1 MDDQNLT
8 PRVIKEELDRYIV
21 GQDEAK
27 KAVAIALRN
36 RWRRLN
42 IKDENLR
49 EDIIPKNILM
59 IGPTG
64 CGKTEIARKLAK
76 LTQSPFIK
84 VEATKFTEI
93 GYVGRDVEQIIR
105 DLIEVAI
112 NLEKKKI
119 RERFIDEAKQNAEET
134 VLKALLGDNPSE
146 ETKEKFRAMLR
157 DNKLN
162 DKEVEIAIDQKSNPF
177 QSLDIP
183 GMPGAQMGMINMN
196 DIFGK
201 GLKNKKKTKLKIGDA
216 YEPLIQEEIEKIAEK
231 QNVVQ
236 NAIKSVQESGIVFI
250 DEIDKIA
257 PSSERRGGDV
267 SREGVQRDLL
277 PLIEGTVVT
286 TKYGTIETNHI
297 LFIASG
303 AFHQSKPSDL
313 LPELQGRLPV
323 RVRLNALKK
332 EDFVRILKE
341 TDNSLTK
348 QYKSLFDTEN
358 IDLHFDDEAIEEI
371 ANLTEQIN
379 NEVENIGA
387 RRLQT
392 MFEKILEK
400 LSFEANLSERRT
412 EVVNRQWVSD
422 ALQSEIK
429 PADEKKFIL

>member
-1 MDDQNLT
+1 MDSQSLT
-8 PRVIKEELDRYIV
+8 PKVIKEELDRYVI
-21 GQDEAK
+21 GQDDAK

-42 IKDENLR
+42 VKDETLR
-49 EDIIPKNILM
+49 DDIIPKNILI

-64 CGKTEIARKLAK
+64 CGKTEIERKLAK

-119 RERFIDEAKQNAEET
+119 RDRFIDEAKTNAEEI

-146 ETKEKFRAMLR
+146 ETKEKFRLMLR
-157 DNKLN
+157 DNQLN
-162 DKEVEIAIDQKSNPF
+162 DKEIEIALDQKSNPF

-201 GLKNKKKTKLKIGDA
+201 GLKNKKKTKLKIGEA

-257 PSSERRGGDV
+257 PNSERRGGDV

-277 PLIEGTVVT
+277 PLIEGTVVS

-332 EDFVRILKE
+332 DDFIRILKE

-348 QYKSLFDTEN
+348 QYKSLFATEN
-358 IDLHFDDEAIEEI
+358 IELKFEDEALEEI
-371 ANLTEQIN
+371 ATLTEQIN
-379 NEVENIGA
+379 TEVENIGA

-392 MFEKILEK
+392 MFEKILERI
-400 LSFEANLSERRT
+400 SFDANLSDQKT
-412 EVVNRQWVSD
+412 EVVNKAWVTD
-422 ALQSEIK
+422 AVKSEIK
-429 PADEKKFIL
+429 PTDEKKFIL

>member
-1 MDDQNLT
+1 MDNQSLT
-8 PRVIKEELDRYIV
+8 PKVIKEELDRYVI
-21 GQDEAK
+21 GQNDAK

-42 IKDENLR
+42 VKDETLR
-49 EDIIPKNILM
+49 DDIIPKNILM

-119 RERFIDEAKQNAEET
+119 RDRFIDVAKLNAEEI

-146 ETKEKFRAMLR
+146 ETKEKFRLMLR
-157 DNKLN
+157 DNQLN
-162 DKEVEIAIDQKSNPF
+162 DKDIEIALDQKSNPF

-201 GLKNKKKTKLKIGDA
+201 GMKNKKKTKLKIGEA

-257 PSSERRGGDV
+257 PNSERRGGDV

-277 PLIEGTVVT
+277 PLIEGTVVS

-332 EDFVRILKE
+332 EDFIKILKE

-348 QYKSLFDTEN
+348 QYKSLFATEN
-358 IDLHFDDEAIEEI
+358 IELQFDDEALEEI
-371 ANLTEQIN
+371 ASLTEQIN
-379 NEVENIGA
+379 SEVENIGA

-392 MFEKILEK
+392 MFEKILERI
-400 LSFEANLSERRT
+400 SFDANLSDQKT
-412 EVVNRQWVSD
+412 EVVNKAWVTD
-422 ALQSEIK
+422 AVKSEIK
-429 PADEKKFIL
+429 PTDEKKFIL